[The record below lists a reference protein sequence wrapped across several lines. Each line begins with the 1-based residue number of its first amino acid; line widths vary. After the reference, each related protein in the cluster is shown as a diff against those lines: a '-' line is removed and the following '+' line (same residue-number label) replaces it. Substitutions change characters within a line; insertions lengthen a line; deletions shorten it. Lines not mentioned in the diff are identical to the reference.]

1 MNWLNI
7 IAKDHKKWVNYV
19 RNFGEYNYAED
30 IVQEMYLKLVRMDEA
45 QRTAA
50 DKRYALNYSTEDRVL
65 NDNGTPN
72 ASYIWLVL
80 RTMFIDFQKQKNK
93 YQKISLNDI
102 QIEESYNT
110 DMEQAWGDFTTV
122 VERESNTWQL
132 YDRLLFNLYSS
143 SKISMRDISEGTGIE
158 LRSIWNTINN
168 CKGRIKIRLCDEYKE
183 LKNKEND

>member
-7 IAKDHKKWVNYV
+7 IAKEHKKWVNYV

-45 QRTAA
+45 QRTTT

-65 NDNGTPN
+65 NDNGTAN

-80 RTMFIDFQKQKNK
+80 HTLFIDFQKQKNK

-110 DMEQAWGDFTTV
+110 DMEKAWGDFTTI
-122 VERESNTWQL
+122 VEKESNTWQL

-168 CKGRIKIRLCDEYKE
+168 CKARIKVKLCEEYKQ